1 MLTCDSMQQTEQP
14 FSGRNTTL
22 FYWANS
28 GISDD
33 KIFYAKNKE
42 PIYWLTSQVN
52 SVNPVLT

>member
-14 FSGRNTTL
+14 FREEIL
-22 FYWANS
+22 LYWANS